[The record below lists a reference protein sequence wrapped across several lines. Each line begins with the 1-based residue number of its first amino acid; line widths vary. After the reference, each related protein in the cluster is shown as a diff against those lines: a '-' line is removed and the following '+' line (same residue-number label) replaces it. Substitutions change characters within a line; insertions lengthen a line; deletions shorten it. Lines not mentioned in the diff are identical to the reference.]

1 MSLSE
6 GYNTPALA
14 AGPLLVSLMV
24 GARLRLSSG
33 VSSSPRGML
42 VLAVCLT
49 LAVWGLGRTWYVY
62 RDMPAEYLGKTLGE
76 ERAVPNELSFH

>member
-1 MSLSE
+1 
-6 GYNTPALA
+6 
-14 AGPLLVSLMV
+14 
-24 GARLRLSSG
+24 
-33 VSSSPRGML
+33 ML